1 MIGLS
6 KEIAT
11 VKATLKKYAMPLIG
25 FKIVKLILLLLFAYS
40 NAFAQSNSEL
50 FEQANELYRNEKY
63 VKAIGL
69 YEQIEASGLVS
80 SELYY
85 NLGNS
90 YYKINKVAPS
100 IYNLEKA
107 LLLNPQNSDAA
118 NNLVFANR
126 MTIDAIEVLPKTFF
140 QNLEENIIQ
149 QLSFNQWAYISVSA
163 SILTCLFFLFFYFS
177 YIPARKRTYFVISI
191 LSGLIL
197 IGSLLF
203 TFKQFDTSISTIEA
217 IVFDEKTSVKDAP
230 LTSGQEVFEI
240 HEGLKVMVLDE
251 VDVWKK
257 IKLSD
262 GKTGWI
268 LAESLKIL

>member
-6 KEIAT
+6 KEIET
-11 VKATLKKYAMPLIG
+11 VKATLKKYALPLVG
-25 FKIVKLILLLLFAYS
+25 FKIIKVCLFLLFAYS
-40 NAFAQSNSEL
+40 NAFAQNNSEL
-50 FEQANELYRNEKY
+50 FKQANELYRNEKY
-63 VKAIGL
+63 VEAIGL

-100 IYNLEKA
+100 IYNLEKS
-107 LLLNPQNSDAA
+107 LLLNPQNTDAA
-118 NNLVFANR
+118 NNLVFAKR
-126 MTIDAIEVLPKTFF
+126 MAIDAIEELPKTFF
-140 QNLEENIIQ
+140 QNLEENVIQ
-149 QLSFNQWAYISVSA
+149 QLSFDQWAYVAVSA
-163 SILTCLFFLFFYFS
+163 SIMTCLFFLFFYFS
-177 YIPARKRTYFVISI
+177 YIPGRKRAYFVISI
-191 LSGLIL
+191 LSSLIL
-197 IGSLLF
+197 IFSLFF
-203 TFKQFDTSISTIEA
+203 TFKQFDTSKSTIEA

-230 LTSGQEVFEI
+230 LSSGQEVFEI